1 MASIIQKPVKQL
13 AELLQEQQEPFVL
26 EVYLFER
33 GYLRKSLSSNREG
46 GSSFCKTFNRS
57 SSWGLSKSKKGALSC
72 SRVLRSV
79 YNKLVSRNSGP
90 SNKSSEN
97 KEAELNADTKMR
109 RKNQEIVD
117 SDRFSSASSRTQYDS
132 CSEDEKDE
140 ASVSLQNDHKAS
152 LVADTSQV
160 SKPCNMIKEREIE
173 QFNGGSLKS
182 HRKQQNP
189 VSVLK
194 DTPPS
199 HADAVQELP
208 AMSRKKESPCPS
220 TCNFKIADDSIVS
233 ASLWELLFQPALE
246 KPRGSGVSEK
256 LEPVRSNINP
266 SPHFAKSKRVL
277 QQTRQ
282 LLFDCVREMTETH
295 AKKERE
301 KQRNCI
307 GFLGAEEIGNLLYEK
322 LGTWGNQAG
331 HEANIN
337 FVLELDLLGS
347 AEEWSNNYQERR
359 EIGNEIGDTIL
370 EEIIEEI
377 VAEK

>member
-1 MASIIQKPVKQL
+1 MI
-13 AELLQEQQEPFVL
+13 
-26 EVYLFER
+26 Y
-33 GYLRKSLSSNREG
+33 SLSIFYFGE
-46 GSSFCKTFNRS
+46 T
-57 SSWGLSKSKKGALSC
+57 
-72 SRVLRSV
+72 
-79 YNKLVSRNSGP
+79 
-90 SNKSSEN
+90 
-97 KEAELNADTKMR
+97 
-109 RKNQEIVD
+109 
-117 SDRFSSASSRTQYDS
+117 
-132 CSEDEKDE
+132 
-140 ASVSLQNDHKAS
+140 
-152 LVADTSQV
+152 
-160 SKPCNMIKEREIE
+160 
-173 QFNGGSLKS
+173 
-182 HRKQQNP
+182 
-189 VSVLK
+189 
-194 DTPPS
+194 
-199 HADAVQELP
+199 VQELP

-256 LEPVRSNINP
+256 LEPVKSNINP

-301 KQRNCI
+301 KQRNCK

-347 AEEWSNNYQERR
+347 AEEWSNTYQERR